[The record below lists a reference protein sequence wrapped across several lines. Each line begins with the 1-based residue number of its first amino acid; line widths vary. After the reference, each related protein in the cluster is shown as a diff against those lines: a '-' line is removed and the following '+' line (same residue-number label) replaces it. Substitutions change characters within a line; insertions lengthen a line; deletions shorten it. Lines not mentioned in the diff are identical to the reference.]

1 MADAPEP
8 RPQGWAAPGSEH
20 DRRVKRLRVIIPLL
34 GAALIALLV
43 LAPLA
48 TRGDISFVLDREG
61 TGKAEQRLA
70 AERTEYRGVDDQGR
84 AFSLNAERARQPT
97 GGAPVAME
105 GLTARMALEDGAASV
120 TAERGRYD
128 VNAERVA
135 VVGPVRV
142 EAPGGYRM
150 ETRDVEVDLPGKRL
164 ESRGR
169 VEGRIPL
176 GTFEAGSLSA
186 DLGNR
191 TVALEGRA
199 RLKITQGNAK

>member
-1 MADAPEP
+1 MPESD
-8 RPQGWAAPGSEH
+8 RPHGWAAPGSAH
-20 DRRVKRLRVIIPLL
+20 DRRVKRLRLVLPLL
-34 GAALIALLV
+34 GAGLVAVLV

-48 TRGDISFVLDREG
+48 TRGDISFNLDREG
-61 TGKAEQRLA
+61 TGRAEQRLA
-70 AERTEYRGVDDQGR
+70 AEKTEYSGVDAQGR
-84 AFSLNAERARQPT
+84 PFTLNADRARQPT

-105 GLTARMALEDGAASV
+105 GLTARMALEDGPASV
-120 TAERGRYD
+120 TADRGRYD

-150 ETRDVEVDLPGKRL
+150 DTRDLEIDLPAKRL

-169 VEGRIPL
+169 VQGRMPL
-176 GTFEAGSLSA
+176 GTFEAGSLDA

>member
-1 MADAPEP
+1 M
-8 RPQGWAAPGSEH
+8 
-20 DRRVKRLRVIIPLL
+20 
-34 GAALIALLV
+34 

-120 TAERGRYD
+120 IADRGRYD

-150 ETRDVEVDLPGKRL
+150 ETRDVEVDLPAKRL
-164 ESRGR
+164 QSRGR
-169 VEGRIPL
+169 VEGRIPI
-176 GTFEAGSLSA
+176 GTFEAGSLNA

-199 RLKITQGNAK
+199 RLKITQDNAK